1 MALNLGKV
9 TAVPFVNLNHDIVV
23 LVTVLCRI
31 GSHATATQVKE
42 FLLKRRTRR
51 NVAAVSPT
59 AEPMLRGS
67 PKHSTTPK
75 SPLSH
80 VSRRIVAVPDAV
92 QDTPVIHD
100 LRDLENTLVMSPSDV
115 PYMEPSSMNVLGQT
129 YQPQPSDAAG
139 LLDNDVN
146 DASHS
151 SCGDHKRSSEREGMR
166 GLFTEIVETFA
177 G

>member
-1 MALNLGKV
+1 MNFGKV
-9 TAVPFVNLNHDIVV
+9 PVVSLVNHDIVV

-129 YQPQPSDAAG
+129 YQPQPSPSDAAG

-151 SCGDHKRSSEREGMR
+151 SCGDYKRSSEREGMR